1 MTYIN
6 ISYIAA
12 NENIDRET
20 VLKAIQSLDISEE
33 AKQETYQ
40 AIYNAR
46 PLGVLLDGK
55 GGEDDALNLKR
66 VLRRLG
72 IPHRQSDAPAQ

>member
-6 ISYIAA
+6 ISYVAA
-12 NENIDRET
+12 NDDIDPET
-20 VLKAIQSLDISEE
+20 VINAIRSLDISED
-33 AKQETYQ
+33 AKYETYQ

-46 PLGVLLDGK
+46 PLGVLLDDK
-55 GGEDDALNLKR
+55 RGEDDALNLKR

-72 IPHRQSDAPAQ
+72 IPHRQSDAPK